1 MTMQRQ
7 SKMGLE
13 PYAGYGL
20 RLVFKIKS
28 RILTVPEL
36 QQERSSA
43 RVDDLS

>member
-1 MTMQRQ
+1 MTIQLQ
-7 SKMGLE
+7 SKMGLK
-13 PYAGYGL
+13 PHAGYGL
-20 RLVFKIKS
+20 RLAFKIKS